1 MAPRTEFSDA
11 LRGVYRDVDEVSG
24 DEQTVDYKE
33 INTLAIL
40 AIVLAVISGLGF
52 FFKPFILLALVSSLL
67 GFLAV
72 RKILRAPE
80 ELGGMA
86 LATSGMALG
95 LLIGVSAVIF
105 QVWYYCHNAPPGYEV
120 VEFDSL
126 GFDKKGKVRPE
137 ILALDGKK
145 VYITGYMYPTDRH
158 AGIESFQLVRLL
170 SHCKFCSPGTNPAD
184 MIAVNLENG
193 MTVSYRANKVVGV
206 GGIFYVDPN
215 YRPGE
220 IPYSIE
226 ADVFRK

>member
-1 MAPRTEFSDA
+1 MAKTEFSDA
-11 LRGVYRDVDEVSG
+11 LRGVYRDVDEVNG

-33 INTLAIL
+33 VNALAIL
-40 AIVLAVISGLGF
+40 SVVLAVVSGLGF
-52 FFKPFILLALVSSLL
+52 FFKPFIFLAIVGFLL
-67 GFLAV
+67 GFLAL

-80 ELGGMA
+80 EL
-86 LATSGMALG
+86 SGMIPATLG
-95 LLIGVSAVIF
+95 MGLGILVGLSATIF
-105 QVWYYCHNAPPGYEV
+105 QVWYYYHNAPPGYEV

-126 GFDKKGKVRPE
+126 GFDKKGKIRPE

-158 AGIESFQLVRLL
+158 AGIENFQLVRLL
-170 SHCKFCSPGTNPAD
+170 AHCKLCSPGTNPAD

-193 MTVSYRANKVVGV
+193 MTVSYRANKIVGV
-206 GGIFYVDPN
+206 GGILYVDPN
-215 YRPGE
+215 FKPGE